1 MKTKSAITALLGVTL
16 ILAGCA
22 KGTDSFNTTPP
33 AGYSENTDAQSVKE
47 NMQKIF
53 GVTFDPAHNWSST
66 TSGKVTIQVNPN
78 DVKKVQLMA
87 YTTAVNEDGEEVTSM
102 TVLNEAYVEGQSQ
115 VTLYYDAPSKNNGLY
130 VSFVGDNLWS
140 VKKLEGNTIAYSRA
154 AKRRAI
160 DTQFTLP
167 TVPLRITK
175 VEDSYAS
182 IRGWIPGEKLYQMA
196 DYEAMKMPVADYP
209 ADYKETSGLW
219 CSRASRT
226 VESITTCLLPRTAV
240 CIMTSAIP

>member
-1 MKTKSAITALLGVTL
+1 
-16 ILAGCA
+16 
-22 KGTDSFNTTPP
+22 
-33 AGYSENTDAQSVKE
+33 
-47 NMQKIF
+47 MQKIF
-53 GVTFDPAHNWSST
+53 GVTFDSNHNWSST

-102 TVLNEAYVEGQSQ
+102 TVLNEADVEGQSQ